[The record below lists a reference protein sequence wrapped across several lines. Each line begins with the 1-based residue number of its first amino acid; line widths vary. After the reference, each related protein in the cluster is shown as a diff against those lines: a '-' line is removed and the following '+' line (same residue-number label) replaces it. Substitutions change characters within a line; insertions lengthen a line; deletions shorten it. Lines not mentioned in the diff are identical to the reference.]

1 MFSRKIIY
9 SVLIVISVFFYI
21 LFVDKL
27 SFYIMVFVFSLPVAF
42 LIVLLSAKIGVKCKL
57 TAVSKTAM
65 KKSGCDFNLK
75 IVNKTFFPYPSSVV
89 KIYYRNDLS
98 ENEEIMKISF
108 PVHPRTSQTLT
119 FRLSSEYCGVLNV
132 KIHHIR
138 IYDYIK
144 LFSCRVKTET
154 NAHVYITPDPVIQ
167 SVPDAFRTIVTDES
181 NEFSKYKS
189 GDDPS
194 EIFELKEFV
203 QGDKINRI
211 HWNLSSK
218 QNQLI
223 TKHYSLAVNTSVA
236 IIVDIDFNSTL
247 QKIDTALEFFY
258 TLSYSLT
265 EHHINHVLYVK
276 GLDKL
281 YEISDYEHLEEVYIN
296 ILKYKSC
303 SENDSEIISKLTAEK
318 SDFFLVTNRPFKN
331 YDIPDISDFSRLKCF
346 FIDLDTSEIRTLGN
360 NVTISLI
367 RADNFES
374 VPDDLFL

>member
-9 SVLIVISVFFYI
+9 SVLIIISVFFYI
-21 LFVDKL
+21 LFVEKL
-27 SFYIMVFVFSLPVAF
+27 SFYIMIFVFSLPFAF
-42 LIVLLSAKIGVKCKL
+42 LIVLLSAKIGIKCTL
-57 TAVSKTAM
+57 TAASKTAI
-65 KKSGCDFNLK
+65 KKSDCDFNLK
-75 IVNKTFFPYPSSVV
+75 IINKTFFPYPSSVV

-119 FRLSSEYCGVLNV
+119 FRLSSDFCGVLNV
-132 KIHHIR
+132 RMHHIK

-167 SVPDAFRTIVTDES
+167 SVPEVFRTIVTDES
-181 NEFSKYKS
+181 NEFSKCKS

-203 QGDKINRI
+203 QGDRINRI

-223 TKHYSLAVNTSVA
+223 TKHYSLAINTSIA

-247 QKIDTALEFFY
+247 QKIDTTLEFFY
-258 TLSYSLT
+258 ALSYSLT
-265 EHHINHVLYVK
+265 EHHINHVIYVK
-276 GLDKL
+276 GFDKL
-281 YEISDYEHLEEVYIN
+281 YEIYDYEHLEELYIN
-296 ILKYKSC
+296 ILKYKPD
-303 SENDSEIISKLTAEK
+303 SENDGEILSKLITEK
-318 SDFFLVTNRPFKN
+318 SDFFLVTNRSFKN
-331 YDIPDISDFSRLKCF
+331 YDIPDIPDFSRLKCF
-346 FIDLDTSEIRTLGN
+346 FTNSDTNEIQTLGN

-367 RADNFES
+367 RADNYES